1 MILFSIFLFLAILL
15 ESTITTL
22 PLVLLL
28 ILFLA
33 VTRKSNDVFVVAF
46 VAGLIL
52 DILSFGWIG
61 FSSMYFVLLTFLIF
75 MYQRKFEIETVNFL
89 VLFSFFG
96 SLIYLLIE
104 GVRFAFIQS
113 IVMMLIIAT
122 SYYFFRKFNKKIPKY
137 A

>member
-1 MILFSIFLFLAILL
+1 MILFSIFLILAILL

-33 VTRKSNDVFVVAF
+33 VTRKSNDVFLVAF
-46 VAGLIL
+46 IAGLLL
-52 DILSFGWIG
+52 DILSFGRIG

-75 MYQRKFEIETVNFL
+75 MYQKKFEIETVNFL

-104 GVRFAFIQS
+104 GARFAFIQS
-113 IVMMLIIAT
+113 IVMTLIIAA
-122 SYYFFRKFNKKIPKY
+122 SYYFFRRFNKKIAKY